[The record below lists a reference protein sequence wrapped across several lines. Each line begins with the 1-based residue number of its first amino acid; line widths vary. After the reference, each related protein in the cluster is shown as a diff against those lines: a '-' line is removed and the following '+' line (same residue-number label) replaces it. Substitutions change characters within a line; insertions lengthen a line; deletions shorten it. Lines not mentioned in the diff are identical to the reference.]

1 MTRVLVDG
9 AGEQV
14 MGGTPEF
21 IGRYYC
27 FSLENI
33 LFSITYSR
41 IIFSFTLDRI
51 LFKVYLDIFS
61 QFFIILRIW
70 EKKQQKKTKQKKTE
84 KLLNF
89 KLLDQT

>member
-1 MTRVLVDG
+1 MGGGRPGYEEIKLIDFGMTRVLVDG

-33 LFSITYSR
+33 LFSIIYSR
-41 IIFSFTLDRI
+41 IIFSFTLNRI
-51 LFKVYLDIFS
+51 LFQVYLDIFS
-61 QFFIILRIW
+61 QFFIILR
-70 EKKQQKKTKQKKTE
+70 T
-84 KLLNF
+84 
-89 KLLDQT
+89 